1 MVSEQQSG
9 WSRFRAW
16 FTVHH
21 LAQVALVVQQLI
33 VLRTAVEFFRLGGA
47 GNADAVAYSGPLF
60 AATGGVAAM
69 AIVSLFLYFNRQ
81 DLALI
86 VLTLFGIVVLV
97 IWKLISLPL
106 LG

>member
-33 VLRTAVEFFRLGGA
+33 VLRTAFEFFRLGGA
-47 GNADAVAYSGPLF
+47 NNTDAVAYSGAFL
-60 AATGGVAAM
+60 AAIGGVAAM
-69 AIVSLFLYFNRQ
+69 AIVSLVLYFNRQ
-81 DLALI
+81 GLALI

-97 IWKLISLPL
+97 IWKFISLPL